1 MSENS
6 NKRYLTKSRMKLGLE
21 CPKKLYYYEDYKSQD
36 SENEFLEILAEG
48 GYQVGELAKYYYKFH
63 YPDYHYVDIFSLD
76 YEESI
81 KATNDALKHEN
92 VVIAEPAITFDNFF
106 IRVDVLVK
114 KGNMIQLVEVKAK
127 SCNSDDEN
135 DFLSFKKSGVSIK
148 SNWRPY
154 LADVAFQTYVT
165 SQAFPDWSIT
175 PYLMLVN
182 KSKETNMD
190 GLNQLFTIVKTE
202 KNGKMRLD
210 VEVNEEEINASKE
223 EIKDTVLQDVNV
235 KRVVNSI
242 LNNDQPLGNDY
253 FFDLLNRPLF
263 EFGTDNTSTFIEA
276 AHQLSDAYKNQ
287 ISLDKSETNIGA
299 CCSKCTFCYQEIIP
313 NYNPQENYISS
324 IWKFPKNKI
333 PKLFAEKVFSIKDLY
348 NNPAANPLN
357 PEAKSHFR
365 QSLQIELT
373 ATNNL
378 SEWLSED
385 ISDVM
390 SEWNFPLHFIDF
402 ETCTVPLPFHKDE
415 YPYAIIASQFSIHTL
430 HENGK
435 VKHYQWLADQSPI
448 DPTVQFV
455 KELKKILSNDNGTVF
470 MYANHENTVLKSA
483 KQRMLPN
490 KNEFKDE
497 IDFIDSITFSSKEK
511 HEPERA
517 MVDLCKFVQHH
528 YYHPLTNGSNS
539 LKAVLPSIMA
549 TSNILKQK
557 YSLPLEFGT
566 NLENYILFK
575 EDAGTVTDPY
585 SLLPKLKD
593 LISKDLDNALFHK
606 DSLKDG
612 SGAMKAFQVLQFSQ
626 ISEEEKNGLRKG
638 LLNYCELDTLAM
650 VMLYEHLN
658 SLLKR

>member
-1 MSENS
+1 MS
-6 NKRYLTKSRMKLGLE
+6 NKTVRYLTKSRMKLGLE

-36 SENEFLEILAEG
+36 SDNEFLEILAEG

-63 YPDYHYVDIFSLD
+63 YPDYHYADITSLD

-81 KATNDALKHEN
+81 KATNNALKHEN
-92 VVIAEPAITFDNFF
+92 AVIAEPAITFDNFF

-127 SCNSDDEN
+127 SCTSDDEN
-135 DFLSFKKSGVSIK
+135 DFLNFQKSKVSIQSK
-148 SNWRPY
+148 WRPY

-202 KNGKMRLD
+202 ENGEMRLG
-210 VEVNEEEINASKE
+210 VEVNEKEINASKE

-235 KRVVNSI
+235 KRVVSSI
-242 LNNDQPLGNDY
+242 LNDDQPLGNDY
-253 FFDLLNRPLF
+253 FFDLLNRPLS
-263 EFGTDNTSTFIEA
+263 EFGTDNNSTFIEA

-287 ISLDKSETNIGA
+287 ISLDKSDANIGA

-357 PEAKSHFR
+357 PETKSHFR
-365 QSLQIELT
+365 QSLQIKLT

-430 HENGK
+430 QENGK

-448 DPTVQFV
+448 DPTIQFV

-483 KQRMLPN
+483 KQRMLPHKN
-490 KNEFKDE
+490 KFKDE

-557 YSLPLEFGT
+557 YSSPLEFGT

>member
-1 MSENS
+1 MS
-6 NKRYLTKSRMKLGLE
+6 NKTVRYLTKSRMKLGLE

-36 SENEFLEILAEG
+36 SDNEFLEILAEG

-63 YPDYHYVDIFSLD
+63 YPDYHYADITSLD

-81 KATNDALKHEN
+81 KATNNALKHEN
-92 VVIAEPAITFDNFF
+92 AVIAEPAITFDNFF

-127 SCNSDDEN
+127 SCTSDDEN
-135 DFLSFKKSGVSIK
+135 DFLNFQKSKVSIQSK
-148 SNWRPY
+148 WRPY

-202 KNGKMRLD
+202 ENGEMRLG
-210 VEVNEEEINASKE
+210 VEVNEKEINASKE

-235 KRVVNSI
+235 KRVVSSI
-242 LNNDQPLGNDY
+242 LNDDQPLGNDY
-253 FFDLLNRPLF
+253 FFDLLNRPLS
-263 EFGTDNTSTFIEA
+263 EFGTDNNSTFIEA

-287 ISLDKSETNIGA
+287 ISLDKSDTNIGA

-357 PEAKSHFR
+357 PETKSHFR
-365 QSLQIELT
+365 QSLQIKLT

-390 SEWNFPLHFIDF
+390 SGWNFPLHFIDF

-430 HENGK
+430 QENGK

-448 DPTVQFV
+448 DPTIQFV

-483 KQRMLPN
+483 KQRMLPHKN
-490 KNEFKDE
+490 KFKDE

-557 YSLPLEFGT
+557 YSSPLEFGT

>member
-1 MSENS
+1 MS
-6 NKRYLTKSRMKLGLE
+6 NKTVRYLTKSRMKLGLE

-36 SENEFLEILAEG
+36 SDNEFLEILAEG

-63 YPDYHYVDIFSLD
+63 YPDYHYADITSLD

-81 KATNDALKHEN
+81 KATNNALKHEN
-92 VVIAEPAITFDNFF
+92 AVIAEPAITFDNFF

-127 SCNSDDEN
+127 SCTSDDEN
-135 DFLSFKKSGVSIK
+135 DFLNFQKSKVSIQSK
-148 SNWRPY
+148 WRPY

-202 KNGKMRLD
+202 ENGEMRLG
-210 VEVNEEEINASKE
+210 VEVNEKEINASKE

-235 KRVVNSI
+235 KRVVSSI
-242 LNNDQPLGNDY
+242 LNDDQPLGNDY
-253 FFDLLNRPLF
+253 FFDLLNRPLS
-263 EFGTDNTSTFIEA
+263 EFGTDNNSTFIEA

-287 ISLDKSETNIGA
+287 ISLDKSDTNIGA

-357 PEAKSHFR
+357 PETKSHFR

-390 SEWNFPLHFIDF
+390 SGWNFPLHFIDF

-430 HENGK
+430 QENGK

-448 DPTVQFV
+448 DPTIQFV

-483 KQRMLPN
+483 KQRMLPHKN
-490 KNEFKDE
+490 KFKDE

-557 YSLPLEFGT
+557 YSSPLEFGT

>member
-1 MSENS
+1 MS
-6 NKRYLTKSRMKLGLE
+6 NKIERYLTKSRMKIGLE

-36 SENEFLEILAEG
+36 NGNEFLEILAEG

-63 YPDYHYVDIFSLD
+63 YPDYHYVDITSLD
-76 YEESI
+76 YEKSI
-81 KATNDALKHEN
+81 RATNEALEYEN

-114 KGNMIQLVEVKAK
+114 KGNTIQLVEVKAK
-127 SCNSDDEN
+127 SCTSDDEN
-135 DFLSFKKSGVSIK
+135 DFLSFKKSGVSIQ
-148 SNWRPY
+148 SIWRPY

-165 SQAFPDWSIT
+165 SQAFPEWSIT

-190 GLNQLFTIVKTE
+190 GLNQLFTIVQTE
-202 KNGKMRLD
+202 ENGEMRLG
-210 VEVNEEEINASKE
+210 VEVNQEEINASKE

-242 LNNDQPLGNDY
+242 LYDAPIGNDN
-253 FFDLLNRPLF
+253 FFDLLNRPLS
-263 EFGTDNTSTFIEA
+263 EFGTDNASTFIEA
-276 AHQLSDAYKNQ
+276 AHQLSDAYKSET
-287 ISLDKSETNIGA
+287 SLDKSDTNIGA

-313 NYNPQENYISS
+313 NYNPQEKYISS

-333 PKLFAEKVFSIKDLY
+333 PDLFEQKVFSIKDLH
-348 NNPAANPLN
+348 NNPGLNPLN
-357 PEAKSHFR
+357 PNTKSYFR
-365 QSLQIELT
+365 QSLQIERT
-373 ATNNL
+373 ANNDS
-378 SEWLSED
+378 SEWLRED
-385 ISDVM
+385 ISEVM

-402 ETCTVPLPFHKDE
+402 ETCTVPLPFHKNE
-415 YPYAIIASQFSIHTL
+415 YPYAVIASQFSIHTL
-430 HENGK
+430 QENGN
-435 VKHYQWLADQSPI
+435 VKHYQWLANQSPI
-448 DPTVQFV
+448 DPTIQFV
-455 KELKKILSNDNGTVF
+455 KELKKILSNDDGTVF
-470 MYANHENTVLKSA
+470 MYANHENAVLKSA
-483 KQRMLPN
+483 KQRMIP
-490 KNEFKDE
+490 KRNEFKDE
-497 IDFIDSITFSSKEK
+497 IDFIDSITFTRGEN
-511 HEPERA
+511 EPERA
-517 MVDLCKFVQHH
+517 MVDLCRFVQDH

-557 YSLPLEFGT
+557 YSTPLAFGT
-566 NLENYILFK
+566 NLENYILFQ
-575 EDAGTVTDPY
+575 EDAGIVTDPY
-585 SLLPKLKD
+585 DLLPKLKD

-626 ISEEEKNGLRKG
+626 ISEEEKKGLRKG

-658 SLLKR
+658 SLLKNNE